1 MRVARIHNRKT
12 LLVIARRD
20 SSLLANPP
28 SRLSP
33 FSFPFLS
40 RFWFLPFRR
49 RASLNA
55 TNDAR
60 DVSELACIGR
70 SVFPIFTRSRK

>member
-1 MRVARIHNRKT
+1 
-12 LLVIARRD
+12 
-20 SSLLANPP
+20 
-28 SRLSP
+28 LSP